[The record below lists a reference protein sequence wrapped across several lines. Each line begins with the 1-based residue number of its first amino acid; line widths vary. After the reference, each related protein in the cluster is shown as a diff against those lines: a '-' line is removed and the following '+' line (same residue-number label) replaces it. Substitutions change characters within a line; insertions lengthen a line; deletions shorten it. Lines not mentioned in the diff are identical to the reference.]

1 MRGGRANGLH
11 SRQTGKVENAM
22 PARQTRMWRGPCK
35 LGEGGIMTLSKTL
48 CRRFVASLAAA
59 AALTFAAHAGAREIT
74 VGTIGAASDA
84 PLFIADA
91 NGYFAEQGLKVNF
104 VRFDSAAKA
113 IPSLSSGEIDVDS
126 GATSAGLYNA
136 VERGIGIRIVSDK
149 ARNTKND
156 SFEDI
161 MVRSD
166 LYDSGKVRS
175 LKDFKGLKV
184 AISAKGNSED
194 ALINYALTK
203 NGLSI
208 KDIDPI
214 YLGFPNQIAAYANK
228 GIDASL
234 TVEPTVTKLL
244 QLGFAKKLVP
254 ADEVF
259 PGFQTAVI
267 FYSPKFIK
275 DPVTARKFMIALV
288 KAIRFYDGALKG
300 GHLIK
305 ILVKYSFIK
314 DPAVYRA
321 IVSQTVDPDGEINLP
336 SLQMAWQFFKDT
348 GEIDGKVTVK
358 DLIDLSYVHEAAK
371 VLGPYTRTTQ

>member
-1 MRGGRANGLH
+1 MASMRKIQTWLVATAAVVAMTAMAARAQAQDL
-11 SRQTGKVENAM
+11 
-22 PARQTRMWRGPCK
+22 
-35 LGEGGIMTLSKTL
+35 
-48 CRRFVASLAAA
+48 
-59 AALTFAAHAGAREIT
+59 T

-91 NGYFAEQGLKVNF
+91 NGYFAEQGLTVKF

-113 IPSLSSGEIDVDS
+113 IPSLSSGEIDVGS

-136 VERGIGIRIVSDK
+136 VERGLGIKIVADK
-149 ARNTKND
+149 ARNTKNY
-156 SFEDI
+156 SFENI

-166 LYDSGKVRS
+166 LIDSGKVKS

-203 NGLSI
+203 VGLSI
-208 KDIDPI
+208 KDIDPV

-244 QLGFAKKLVP
+244 QLGVARKLVT
-254 ADEVF
+254 ADEIF

-267 FYSPKFIK
+267 FFSPKFAK
-275 DPVTARKFMIALV
+275 EKQTANKFMIALV
-288 KAIRFYDGALKG
+288 KAIRFYDDALKG
-300 GHLIK
+300 GHIAGPNADAVID

-314 DPAVYRA
+314 DPAVHRA
-321 IVSQTVDPDGEINLP
+321 IISQIVDPDGELNVP
-336 SLQMAWQFFKDT
+336 ALQMAWQYFKDA
-348 GEIDGKVTVK
+348 GQIDGKVTVN
-358 DLIDLSYVHEAAK
+358 DVIDLSYVHAATK
-371 VLGPYTRTTQ
+371 VLGPYQKKVE